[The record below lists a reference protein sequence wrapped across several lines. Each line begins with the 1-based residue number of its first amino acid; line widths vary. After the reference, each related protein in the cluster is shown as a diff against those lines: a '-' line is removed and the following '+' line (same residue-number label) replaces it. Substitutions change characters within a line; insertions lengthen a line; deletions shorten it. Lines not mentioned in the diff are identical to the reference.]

1 MGVGEIT
8 GLSMRAYSHSYQANR
23 IEGAQGSV
31 QLEIWDRA
39 KDVTLDQ
46 RAFAGW
52 CKEHRPASSSRG
64 LCLF

>member
-1 MGVGEIT
+1 MGVG
-8 GLSMRAYSHSYQANR
+8 GKPQALPCMRIPLAPEPTV
-23 IEGAQGSV
+23 EGAQSSV
-31 QLEIWDRA
+31 QLAIWDRA

-52 CKEHRPASSSRG
+52 CKGHRPASSSRG